1 MRYPGPFGIFTEHEF
16 HAIFSKIMEEEGTL
30 PSSFYVAIF
39 TSGTKVGKYFIKG
52 VKKTIHQYFS

>member
-1 MRYPGPFGIFTEHEF
+1 
-16 HAIFSKIMEEEGTL
+16 MEEEGTL

-52 VKKTIHQYFS
+52 VKKTIH